1 MIAMSLENSTKPKR
15 SPRPKARQKLS
26 RDDLVTALL
35 LRELAGLISLRR
47 ELQESDFERYPS
59 LSLLYQAA
67 DDLAGEIGYRD
78 E

>member
-1 MIAMSLENSTKPKR
+1 MVMRFDNSTKPKR
-15 SPRPKARQKLS
+15 SPRTGTRQKLS

-35 LRELAGLISLRR
+35 LRELAGLISLRT

-59 LSLLYQAA
+59 LSLLYRAA

>member
-1 MIAMSLENSTKPKR
+1 MSLENSTKPKR
-15 SPRPKARQKLS
+15 SPRPKARQNLS
-26 RDDLVTALL
+26 RDDHVTAQQ
-35 LRELAGLISLRR
+35 LRELAGFIYQRR

>member
-1 MIAMSLENSTKPKR
+1 MSSETSTKPKR
-15 SPRPKARQKLS
+15 SSRSRARQKLS

-59 LSLLYQAA
+59 LSVLYQAA

>member
-1 MIAMSLENSTKPKR
+1 MIIMSSEPSTKPKR

-26 RDDLVTALL
+26 RNDLVTALL
-35 LRELAGLISLRR
+35 LRELAGLISLRS

-59 LSLLYQAA
+59 LSLLYRAA

>member
-1 MIAMSLENSTKPKR
+1 MIMRFENSTKPKR
-15 SPRPKARQKLS
+15 SPRAGTRQKLS
-26 RDDLVTALL
+26 REDLVTALL
-35 LRELAGLISLRR
+35 LRELAGLISLRT

-59 LSLLYQAA
+59 LSLLYRAA